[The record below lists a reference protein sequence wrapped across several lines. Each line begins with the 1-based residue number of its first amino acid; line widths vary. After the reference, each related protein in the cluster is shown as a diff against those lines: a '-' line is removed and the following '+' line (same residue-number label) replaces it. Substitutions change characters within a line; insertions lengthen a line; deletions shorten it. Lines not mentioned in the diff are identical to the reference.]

1 MMSDLNFFKGMFVMY
16 LLAIPFLALVVEA
29 QDSEGRDVSLRF
41 AIFWPLAAIEV
52 MFRFLRGDFDND
64 GTGTD

>member
-1 MMSDLNFFKGMFVMY
+1 MY

-41 AIFWPLAAIEV
+41 AIMWPLAAIEV
-52 MFRFLRGDFDND
+52 LFKFLRGDFDND

>member
-1 MMSDLNFFKGMFVMY
+1 MMVDLNFFKGMFLMY

-41 AIFWPLAAIEV
+41 AIMWPLAAIEV
-52 MFRFLRGDFDND
+52 MFKFLRGDFDDD
-64 GTGTD
+64 GTSPD

>member
-1 MMSDLNFFKGMFVMY
+1 MIEFFKGMFVMY

-29 QDSEGRDVSLRF
+29 TDSEGRDVSLRF
-41 AIFWPLAAIEV
+41 AIMWPLAAIEI
-52 MFRFLRGDFDND
+52 MFKFLRGDFDND

>member
-1 MMSDLNFFKGMFVMY
+1 MY
-16 LLAIPFLALVVEA
+16 LLAIPFLALVIEA

-52 MFRFLRGDFDND
+52 LFKFLRGDFDND

>member
-1 MMSDLNFFKGMFVMY
+1 MIEFFKGMFVMY

>member
-1 MMSDLNFFKGMFVMY
+1 MIEFFKGMFVMY
-16 LLAIPFLALVVEA
+16 LLAIPFLALVIEA

-41 AIFWPLAAIEV
+41 AILWPLAATEI
-52 MFRFLRGDFDND
+52 MFKFIRGDFDDD

>member
-1 MMSDLNFFKGMFVMY
+1 MMVDLNFFKGMFLMY

-41 AIFWPLAAIEV
+41 AIMWPLAAIEV
-52 MFRFLRGDFDND
+52 MFKFLRGDFDDD
-64 GTGTD
+64 GTSSN

>member
-1 MMSDLNFFKGMFVMY
+1 MMHDLNFFKGMFLMY

-41 AIFWPLAAIEV
+41 AIFWPLAAIEI
-52 MFRFLRGDFDND
+52 MFRFLRGDFDDD
-64 GTGTD
+64 GTGSD

>member
-1 MMSDLNFFKGMFVMY
+1 MIDFFQGAFVMY

-29 QDSEGRDVSLRF
+29 TDSEGRDVSLRF
-41 AIFWPLAAIEV
+41 AIMWPLAAIEI
-52 MFRFLRGDFDND
+52 MFKFLRGDFDND

>member
-1 MMSDLNFFKGMFVMY
+1 MITDLNFFKGMFVMY